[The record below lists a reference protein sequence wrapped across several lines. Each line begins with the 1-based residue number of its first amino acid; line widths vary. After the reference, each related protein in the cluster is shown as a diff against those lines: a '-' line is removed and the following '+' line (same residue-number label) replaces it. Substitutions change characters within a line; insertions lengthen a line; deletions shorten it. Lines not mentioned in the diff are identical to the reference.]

1 MKDFLKRIR
10 ATAVELIEVASVLSK
25 EQVSELINSEFEM
38 QPLFADE
45 INAVSDLSLGRAGRC
60 LVLYPR
66 LIILNPLSIIVT
78 RLDCRLDALNAF
90 ENIVFYISSPFFS
103 DSLEALHDQIKL
115 SYKEDIKHGITSISL
130 NNELLVRK
138 KRTLKIICNSAAIET
153 NGSEKRSVLI

>member
-10 ATAVELIEVASVLSK
+10 ATAVEVIEVASGLSK

-38 QPLFADE
+38 EPLFADE
-45 INAVSDLSLGRAGRC
+45 ISAVNDLSLGGAGQC

-115 SYKEDIKHGITSISL
+115 SYNEDVKHGITKISL
-130 NNELLVRK
+130 NNELLVGK

-153 NGSEKRSVLI
+153 DDSEKRSVLI